1 MTDKKMTAARQARY
15 HDLVRQISQVQL
27 DLRYPQLARGQL
39 PPEWAEIRTTPAPGK
54 VRITLRVDTDVAK
67 FFRALGRDYQKTV
80 NRVLR
85 AFMLARL
92 CEVLPE
98 PAAVEIGDVDAE
110 AAAAMAQ
117 EVDLIRMLETLRRK
131 RLG

>member
-1 MTDKKMTAARQARY
+1 MPAKKMTATSEARY
-15 HDLVRQISQVQL
+15 HDLVRQISQMQL
-27 DLRYPQLARGQL
+27 DLRYPLLARGQL
-39 PPEWAEIRTTPAPGK
+39 PPEWAEIRAAPAPHK
-54 VRITLRVDTDVAK
+54 LRITLRVDADVAK

-85 AFMLARL
+85 TFMLARL

-98 PAAVEIGDVDAE
+98 PKALQLGDADAAAVE
-110 AAAAMAQ
+110 AMAQ
-117 EVDLIRMLETLRRK
+117 EVALVERLDKLRRK